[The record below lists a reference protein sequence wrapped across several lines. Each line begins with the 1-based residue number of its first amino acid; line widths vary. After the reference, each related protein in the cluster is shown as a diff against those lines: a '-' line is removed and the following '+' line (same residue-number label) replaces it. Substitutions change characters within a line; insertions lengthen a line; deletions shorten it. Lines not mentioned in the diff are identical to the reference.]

1 MKAAPFTAEELE
13 TLARP
18 DHGHFLGDALWSE
31 ILPGLW
37 MGGIADDD
45 VTRHGIKT
53 PTITPEH
60 FDTVITL
67 YAWAG
72 PVDWYVK
79 EVRLGFFD
87 HNEVDLDEHDLA
99 HAVGAAYRDWSRGK
113 RVLIRCQAGWNR
125 SGLITALVLLLKG
138 LTPDEAIDLL
148 RERRSSYAL
157 CNDHFVTWIRTRG
170 PAFIA
175 RISDQPSLM
184 AA

>member
-1 MKAAPFTAEELE
+1 MKTTHLSTTELE

-18 DHGHFLGDALWSE
+18 DYGFSGEPLWSE

-37 MGGIADDD
+37 MGGTADDD
-45 VTRHGIKT
+45 STREGQDS
-53 PTITPEH
+53 PAITPAH
-60 FDTVITL
+60 FDTVVTL

-79 EVRLGFFD
+79 EMRLGFFD
-87 HNEVDLDEHDLA
+87 HAEVDLDEHDLA
-99 HAVGAAYRDWSRGK
+99 QAVRAAYRDWKRGK

-125 SGLITALVLLLKG
+125 SGLITALVLLLDG
-138 LTPDEAIDLL
+138 TSSDEAIDLL
-148 RERRSSYAL
+148 RERRSPYAL
-157 CNDHFVTWIRTRG
+157 CNSDFDDWLQENGPGFV
-170 PAFIA
+170 A

>member
-1 MKAAPFTAEELE
+1 MKATLFTAQEMK

-18 DHGHFLGDALWSE
+18 DHGHFVGDALWSE

-37 MGGIADDD
+37 MGGTADDD
-45 VTRHGIKT
+45 VTRHGIDT
-53 PTITPEH
+53 PAITPAH

-67 YAWAG
+67 YASAG

-99 HAVGAAYRDWSRGK
+99 HAVRAAYRDWSRGK

-125 SGLITALVLLLKG
+125 SGLVTALVLMREG
-138 LTPDEAIDLL
+138 YRSFEAIELI
-148 RERRSSYAL
+148 RQMRSENAL
-157 CNDHFVTWIRTRG
+157 CNRSFEQFLRDKDT
-170 PAFIA
+170 
-175 RISDQPSLM
+175 SDVDIH
-184 AA
+184 